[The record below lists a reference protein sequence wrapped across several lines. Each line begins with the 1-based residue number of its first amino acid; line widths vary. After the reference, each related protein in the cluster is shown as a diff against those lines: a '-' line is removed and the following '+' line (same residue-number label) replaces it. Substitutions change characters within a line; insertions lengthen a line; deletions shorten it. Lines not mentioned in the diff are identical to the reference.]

1 MTEKLF
7 GRGRRGGVLLI
18 AGAVL
23 GAAVAGPGATIAQKA
38 MNLTT
43 KSADKRYVKR
53 AEVAAVGGQTVE
65 TPLTKFTSAAFSPV
79 ATATLK
85 APGPGTIVVNGT
97 LSAKDDADAA
107 QPGKLQYRLTVGGT
121 PLTTTPQAYE
131 LFLPND
137 PVGIAD
143 SRQNGTVNGIA
154 RVTRK
159 GPVTVNL
166 EVQNVAPSTGVD
178 ILGRTVTA
186 QFVPKAKVA
195 KAGGKKKKTTG
206 GGGGD
211 VRP

>member
-1 MTEKLF
+1 MTERLF

-43 KSADKRYVKR
+43 KTADQRYVKR
-53 AEVAAVGGQTVE
+53 AEVAAVAAQTAE
-65 TPLTKFTSAAFSPV
+65 APLTKFTSATFSPV

-97 LSAKDDADAA
+97 LSAKDDADAT

-121 PLTTTPQAYE
+121 PLTSTPEAYE
-131 LFLPND
+131 LFLPNA
-137 PVGIAD
+137 PAQLAD

-154 RVTRK
+154 RVARK

-195 KAGGKKKKTTG
+195 KAGKKKKTTG
-206 GGGGD
+206 GGGGE